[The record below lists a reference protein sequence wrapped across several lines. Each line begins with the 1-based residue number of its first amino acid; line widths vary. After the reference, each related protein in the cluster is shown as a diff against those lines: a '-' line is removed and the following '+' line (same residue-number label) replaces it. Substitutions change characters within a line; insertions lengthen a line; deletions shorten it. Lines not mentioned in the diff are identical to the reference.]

1 MLAYLPPFSGAVLG
15 HYKPILPWMIKIDQ
29 QMFENLKGA
38 AQPPTTL
45 DDFLRF
51 YLPEL
56 PAIDSIITPC
66 YRNKME
72 YFFVVVAFASINFVH
87 RVHPYSWLKPQV
99 SREAHIMTY
108 KLPEILYLDSNDG
121 SNYPP
126 VNQHRHREKNRC
138 VDHFPT
144 EAMGFSTLLIPYL
157 TPRHFPSLGV

>member
-1 MLAYLPPFSGAVLG
+1 MQFWAITSPSCRGLSKLTSRC
-15 HYKPILPWMIKIDQ
+15 
-29 QMFENLKGA
+29 LKGA

-66 YRNKME
+66 HRNKME
-72 YFFVVVAFASINFVH
+72 YVFCGCGICFNKFCSLGKSLFTYIPIQYYCLIICSLGKSLLLTIKSQF
-87 RVHPYSWLKPQV
+87 

-108 KLPEILYLDSNDG
+108 KLPEIPYLDSNDG

-126 VNQHRHREKNRC
+126 VNQHRYREKNR
-138 VDHFPT
+138 V
-144 EAMGFSTLLIPYL
+144 
-157 TPRHFPSLGV
+157 

>member
-15 HYKPILPWMIKIDQ
+15 HYKPILPGMIKI
-29 QMFENLKGA
+29 A

-45 DDFLRF
+45 DDFLPF

-56 PAIDSIITPC
+56 PVIDSIITPC

-72 YFFVVVAFASINFVH
+72 YVFCGCGICFNEFCSLGTSLFLTI
-87 RVHPYSWLKPQV
+87 KPKF
-99 SREAHIMTY
+99 SREAHIMAY

-126 VNQHRHREKNRC
+126 VNQHRHREKNQC

-144 EAMGFSTLLIPYL
+144 ETKGFPQIVLIYL
-157 TPRHFPSLGV
+157 RITPMISHKAVLG